1 MAEKK
6 KKSKMKAILIVTAII
21 LILFI
26 AFVVWVGQSM
36 SSNSLFTEETATRR
50 DITTFY
56 TFTGIVEADNSTAVV
71 AETTNEVL
79 EVKVKE
85 GDSVKAGDVIA
96 VLDSSDIE
104 RSIKMKETAMSSSDV
119 SDTYSLNSAR
129 KSYED
134 FKDGIDNGT
143 NSQLNSAQSAV
154 DSAKINLDNAKKN
167 YEEARKE
174 LDGNNDSTLVS
185 ARKSVENAE
194 RDLADAKKNYE
205 EHLKEMKEE
214 DYESIKTLKDAVD
227 EAKDNYDY
235 LMLGG
240 YDAEVKAAAAAVA
253 DAKAKY
259 DALNSEF
266 DPDLQAIAAA
276 KTEIET
282 AQAAYEK
289 LAASIKTA
297 DEMKKIWKDAEK
309 DYNEA
314 KEEIDEKYSD
324 TLESLERAVDNAENV
339 LDSAERNLADTEKRL
354 DDSVESYFDSYENAK
369 RNYDEAVKNLE
380 STKIS
385 IEQTLDSYKTS
396 YDRTSELMS
405 YSTDTLELDNLY
417 EQLEACTITAKS
429 DGIISELA
437 VKEGAYAAA
446 NQTVAVVTDYSSLV
460 IDIKIDEYDILKVS
474 EGDKVEVYVNA
485 LEETVTGTITKISSK
500 AEVSSGVS
508 YFPAEVTI
516 DAGENI
522 RVGMSV
528 EVKLISRYSEN
539 AVSIVVEAVQYNDD
553 NTAYVFVKNGEE
565 QEKRDVKLGTSDGT
579 YIEITE
585 GLSENEIVL
594 YTPPITIDMDMLMGL

>member
-6 KKSKMKAILIVTAII
+6 KKSKMKVILIVTAII

-26 AFVVWVGQSM
+26 AFVLWVGKSM

-56 TFTGIVEADNSTAVV
+56 TFSGVVEADDSTAVV

-96 VLDSSDIE
+96 ILDSSDIE
-104 RSIKMKETAMSSSDV
+104 KNIKMKETAMSSSDI
-119 SDTYSLNSAR
+119 SDTYNLNSAR

-134 FKDGIDNGT
+134 FKNGIDSGT
-143 NSQLNSAQSAV
+143 NSQLNAAQSAV

-167 YEEARKE
+167 YEDARKE
-174 LDGNNDSTLVS
+174 LDDNNDSTLIS
-185 ARKSVENAE
+185 ARKAVENAE
-194 RDLADAKKNYE
+194 RDLADAQKSYKEYLE
-205 EHLKEMKEE
+205 EMADE
-214 DYESIKTLKDAVD
+214 DYESIKSLEDAVE

-240 YDAEVKAAAAAVA
+240 YDNEIKAASKRLS
-253 DAKAKY
+253 DAQAEY
-259 DALNSEF
+259 DFLSDKEIPDAQAL
-266 DPDLQAIAAA
+266 AAA
-276 KTEIET
+276 KAELEA
-282 AQAAYEK
+282 AQAEYES
-289 LAASIKTA
+289 LQASLKTA
-297 DEMKKIWKDAEK
+297 DELKKTW
-309 DYNEA
+309 NEA
-314 KEEIDEKYSD
+314 QEDYDEAKKEIDDKYSD
-324 TLESLERAVDNAENV
+324 TLENLERAVENAESA
-339 LDSAERNLADTEKRL
+339 LDTAERNLADTEKRL
-354 DDSVESYFDSYENAK
+354 DDSVESYFDNYENAK

-396 YDRTSELMS
+396 YERTAELMD
-405 YSTDTLELDNLY
+405 YSIDTLELDSLY
-417 EQLEACTITAKS
+417 EQLEACTVKAKS
-429 DGIISELA
+429 DGIISELS

-446 NQTVAVVTDYSSLV
+446 NQTVAVITDYSSLV

-474 EGDKVEVYVNA
+474 EGDTVEVYVNA

-500 AEVSSGVS
+500 AEVASGVS
-508 YFPAEVTI
+508 YFPAEVSI
-516 DAGENI
+516 EAGENI

-528 EVKLISRYSEN
+528 EVKLISRFSEN

-553 NTAYVFVKNGEE
+553 NTAYVFIKNGET

-585 GLSENEIVL
+585 GLSENEVVL
-594 YTPPITIDMDMLMGL
+594 YTPPITIDMEMLMGL